1 MRTSDWIMRF
11 LIFLLIGLFLY
22 FLLFWAYPQ
31 YKAIDRQQPS
41 RPSVSETLN
50 QLDNGKE
57 ATLDAEDYEEGEE
70 GADGSTLST
79 LKKGA
84 GAAGALVAAGA
95 ATAKDAINK
104 GTETLGDGVGVAKD
118 ALSSTGSAIKN
129 RADEALAGT
138 PSIDDLVT
146 LKEEQAKEFEEQE
159 GGSQGRSADSAVDS
173 YSSTSNG
180 IYMVVAG
187 TYRQMINAENE
198 LKKLQ
203 KLGYNNASIA
213 KFNNSTYASL
223 IVDRF
228 SSSSA
233 AYKYKKDLIA
243 KGMDVY
249 VHKKR

>member
-11 LIFLLIGLFLY
+11 LIFLLIGFFLY
-22 FLLFWAYPQ
+22 YLLFWAYPQ
-31 YKAIDRQQPS
+31 YKSIDRQQPS

-57 ATLDAEDYEEGEE
+57 ATLDAEDYEDEEE
-70 GADGSTLST
+70 GKAFST

-84 GAAGALVAAGA
+84 GTAGALVAAGA
-95 ATAKDAINK
+95 ATAKDAITRGAEK
-104 GTETLGDGVGVAKD
+104 VGDGVGAAKD
-118 ALSSTGSAIKN
+118 ALSSTGNAIKE
-129 RADEALAGT
+129 RTDEAIAGT

-159 GGSQGRSADSAVDS
+159 GGSQVRDNSSVDS
-173 YSSTSNG
+173 YGSTSNG
-180 IYMVVAG
+180 VFMVVAG

-213 KFNNSTYASL
+213 KFNKSTYASL

-228 SSSSA
+228 DNSAA
-233 AYKYKKDLIA
+233 AYKYKKELLA